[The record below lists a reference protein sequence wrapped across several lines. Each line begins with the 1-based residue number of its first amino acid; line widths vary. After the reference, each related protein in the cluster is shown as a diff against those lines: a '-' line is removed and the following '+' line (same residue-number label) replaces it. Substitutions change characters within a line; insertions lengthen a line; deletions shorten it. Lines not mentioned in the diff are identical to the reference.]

1 MSDYISLINGKFTN
15 QVSVLDRGL
24 SYGDGLF
31 ETMSWCY
38 LDNENTVGV
47 EFWNRHLERIRY
59 SCSIMKI
66 KTPSLKIL
74 NECKKKILNKA
85 ISNGWNNGVLK
96 VIISRGVGGRGYKFE
111 KSISPSIIFLCFHG
125 QKSNLRKNIIKVKY
139 CKSPISENSQIA
151 GLKHLNRL
159 DSVMARSEW
168 GDEYYEGIL
177 CDSKNNLIEGTM
189 TNVFFI
195 KENILFT
202 PKIKKGGIKGIMR
215 QVIIEKSNMFF
226 DKIKETN
233 IKKDCMNYYDS
244 MFLTNSVIKVLPV
257 NSFLEKKFRLQDSL
271 KNLINFF
278 EEENSKKKN
287 LELL

>member
-15 QVSVLDRGL
+15 KVSVLDRGL

-38 LDNENTVGV
+38 LENEKNVGV
-47 EFWNRHLERIRY
+47 EFWNRHIERIRY

-66 KTPSLKIL
+66 KTPSLRIL
-74 NECKKKILNKA
+74 NEYKKEILNKA
-85 ISNGWNNGVLK
+85 VSNGWNNGVLK

-111 KSISPSIIFLCFHG
+111 KQISPSIVFLCFHS
-125 QKSNLRKNIIKVKY
+125 QKSNFSKNIIKVKY

-177 CDSKNNLIEGTM
+177 CDSKNNL
-189 TNVFFI
+189 
-195 KENILFT
+195 
-202 PKIKKGGIKGIMR
+202 
-215 QVIIEKSNMFF
+215 
-226 DKIKETN
+226 
-233 IKKDCMNYYDS
+233 
-244 MFLTNSVIKVLPV
+244 
-257 NSFLEKKFRLQDSL
+257 
-271 KNLINFF
+271 
-278 EEENSKKKN
+278 
-287 LELL
+287 

>member
-1 MSDYISLINGKFTN
+1 MNDYISLINGKFTN
-15 QVSVLDRGL
+15 KVSVLDRGL

-38 LDNENTVGV
+38 LDNENRVGV
-47 EFWNRHLERIRY
+47 EFWNRHIERIRY

-66 KTPSLKIL
+66 KTPSLRML
-74 NECKKKILNKA
+74 NEYKKEILNKA
-85 ISNGWNNGVLK
+85 VSNGWNNGVLK

-111 KSISPSIIFLCFHG
+111 KQISPSIFFLCFHS
-125 QKSNLRKNIIKVKY
+125 QQSNFRKNIIKVKY

-189 TNVFFI
+189 TNIFFI
-195 KENILFT
+195 KEKILFT
-202 PKIKKGGIKGIMR
+202 PKITKGGIKGVMR
-215 QVIIEKSNMFF
+215 QVVIEKGNMFF

-233 IKKDCMNYYDS
+233 IKKDCTNYYDS

-257 NSFLEKKFRLQDSL
+257 NFFLEKKFRLHESL